1 MQREINPFLRLLVI
15 ALVPAVVS
23 LLVTLLVLRVWDSQQ
38 GSQERVILLPT
49 YSGTALIPPRGSG
62 GGEAA
67 PVIEE
72 EIVEEPAAEGETPL
86 PPADVSATDAPP
98 VTIDPGCENPAH
110 VVEAGQTLVTIA
122 TLYGQ
127 SLNEVVALNQLL
139 NPDFNPDFISIG
151 QTIVIPECGIPT
163 LTPTLAPSDT
173 PVPTRIV
180 PTPIST
186 TTPAPAGTISITI
199 TQVINPGDITSE
211 GVEIRNGGAP
221 VNLEGW
227 QIRGGSGERF
237 TFPAFSLF
245 SGGTVIVYSGVGENS
260 ARALYW
266 RRTQSV
272 WGSGDTVEL
281 YDDDGDLQASLVIP

>member
-1 MQREINPFLRLLVI
+1 MQREINPFLRFLVI

-72 EIVEEPAAEGETPL
+72 EIVEEPAAEGDIPL

-199 TQVINPGDITSE
+199 TQVIDPGDITSE

-237 TFPAFSLF
+237 TFPPFSLF

-260 ARALYW
+260 ARAIYW

-281 YDDDGDLQASLVIP
+281 YDDDGDLQASFVIP